1 MSLNSASRVVVLG
14 GTSGIGL
21 AVAQAASEAGAAVVV
36 ASRNPDSVTAALK
49 KLPDNAVGHSVDA
62 SSTESMRAFFD
73 EIGQFDHLAYTAADT
88 LTSTPLEDYTPQKA
102 QTFFNLRVVYAFE
115 AVRLAVPHLRPG
127 GSITLTSGTAAFKG
141 GPGWLLGCAAAGAIA
156 SGARSLAVELAPL
169 RVNAVAPGV
178 IRSPL
183 WSGMT
188 EAEQQQMY
196 ADTGASLPL
205 GRVGEVQDAAKAY
218 IQLMDQDYATG
229 IVSVIDGGTLL
240 A

>member
-21 AVAQAASEAGAAVVV
+21 AIAQAASEAGAAVVV

-49 KLPDNAVGHSVDA
+49 ELPDNAVGHAVDA
-62 SSTESMRAFFD
+62 SSTKSLRAFFH

-88 LTSTPLEDYTPQKA
+88 LISTPLEDYTPQSA
-102 QTFFNLRVVYAFE
+102 LTFFNLRVVYAFE

-156 SGARSLAVELAPL
+156 SSARSLAVELAPL

-188 EAEQQQMY
+188 ETEQQQMY
-196 ADTGASLPL
+196 ADTGAALPL

-229 IVSVIDGGTLL
+229 VVSVIDGGTLL